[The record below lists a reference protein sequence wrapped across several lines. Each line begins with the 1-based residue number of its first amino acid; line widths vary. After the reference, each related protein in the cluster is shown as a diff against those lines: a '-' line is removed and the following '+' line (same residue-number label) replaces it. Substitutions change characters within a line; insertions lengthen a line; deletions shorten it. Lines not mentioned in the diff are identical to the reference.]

1 MSLPHD
7 TTMQIRIEFI
17 NALNYTVLWNPG
29 VAATREHRALRYRQ
43 SGSKQPARHPARDSV
58 HVLDDRH
65 EAATAVRSAAACGRA
80 ALQSHVRHRSARHGG
95 CHAGCSRRSY
105 RTPDATVGGGRLQD
119 PAGGHRC
126 GAAPPPQRQT
136 LADQD
141 RSGHVPWSRPRPARK
156 GCAHARRRRSHD
168 NAESRSIARPPIS
181 APTAWPSALFDRRRF
196 FVEGDDVLIENL
208 TIENGAGPVGQA
220 VALRV
225 DGDRVVIRNSRLLG
239 WQDTLLLNRGRQY
252 LEDTFIAGH
261 VDFVFGAATA
271 YFSRCHLHAWRDGYL
286 TAASTPADQ
295 PYGFVF
301 VDGIVTGEPEVK
313 TYLGRPWRD
322 FAQTTF
328 VRTVMGA
335 AVVGAGWHNWD
346 QPAREK
352 TARYGEFGSSG
363 PGALNLGARVAWSR
377 RLTADEA
384 SRLTPAAVLGGADK
398 WNPLAIPATKSAHQ
412 ANAAP
417 LPPPPGPAAVIAAWQ
432 TTTVTW
438 DRILQQRADWYRS
451 ADALRIAENVV
462 LWQRHTGGWPKNIDM
477 ARPLSD
483 DERAQAARRTEAGRL
498 DDRQRRLGRAD
509 PVPRDASSRPA
520 ARSSGRPCWP
530 DSSICSRRSTPTA
543 DGLSTSRCGRTIRG
557 TSPSTTTPSSTC
569 SGFLA
574 TSRWHARR
582 SPDWTKRFAPA
593 HAAPSSAATRSC
605 SRLRSGSNGTLTGWC
620 QQYDEITLQPAGAR
634 TYEHPSISGLET
646 SAILTYLM
654 KIDKPDAATIAA
666 IEAGMAW
673 LVEVA
678 DSRPAGRA
686 EARSGRA
693 RRIRRRRHSGRRR
706 TAGVGALL

>member
-1 MSLPHD
+1 VQGSPPIKREASELGSLQGSPP
-7 TTMQIRIEFI
+7 IKRE
-17 NALNYTVLWNPG
+17 ASELGG
-29 VAATREHRALRYRQ
+29 VQ
-43 SGSKQPARHPARDSV
+43 GSPPIK
-58 HVLDDRH
+58 
-65 EAATAVRSAAACGRA
+65 E
-80 ALQSHVRHRSARHGG
+80 
-95 CHAGCSRRSY
+95 
-105 RTPDATVGGGRLQD
+105 DATVG
-119 PAGGHRC
+119 AGGYKTLQAAID
-126 GAAPPPQRQT
+126 AAPATSQGKRWEIRIAPGTYRE
-136 LADQD
+136 AV
-141 RSGHVPWSRPRPARK
+141 HVPRGK
-156 GCAHARRRRSHD
+156 
-168 NAESRSIARPPIS
+168 
-181 APTAWPSALFDRRRF
+181 APLALVGDDPTTTKITFDRKATDLGSDGLAIGTFRSAGF

-252 LEDTFIAGH
+252 LEYTFIAGH

-295 PYGFVF
+295 KFGFVF
-301 VDGIVTGEPEVK
+301 VGGIVTGEPEVK

-363 PGALNLGARVAWSR
+363 PGALNLGARAAWSK

-384 SRLTPAAVLGGADK
+384 NQLTIAAVLGGGDK
-398 WNPLAIPATKSAHQ
+398 WNPLAIPATKSAHL

-432 TTTVTW
+432 ATTVTW

-483 DERAQAARRTEAGRL
+483 DERAKLRDEQKL
-498 DDRQRRLGRAD
+498 DDSTID
-509 PVPRDASSRPA
+509 NDASA
-520 ARSSGRPCWP
+520 VQ
-530 DSSICSRRSTPTA
+530 
-543 DGLSTSRCGRTIRG
+543 IR
-557 TSPSTTTPSSTC
+557 
-569 SGFLA
+569 FLA
-574 TSRWHARR
+574 TVVAAGGAKFRPALLAGLEYLLAAQYANGGWPQYFPLRKDYSRHITFNDNAIVNVLGILGDVAVAR
-582 SPDWTKRFAPA
+582 SPFTGLDEALRARARGAVERGHKAVL
-593 HAAPSSAATRSC
+593 ATQIKV
-605 SRLRSGSNGTLTGWC
+605 NGVLTGWC
-620 QQYDEITLQPAGAR
+620 QQYDENTLQPAAAR

-646 SAILTYLM
+646 AAILTYLM
-654 KIDKPDAATIAA
+654 KIDRPDAATIAA

-673 LVEVA
+673 LVKSQIRGLRVEQKPDA
-678 DSRPAGRA
+678 AGPAGYDVVA
-686 EARSGRA
+686 TPDAGAPAVWARFYDIPTNVPMFSGRDGIIRPRLA
-693 RRIRRRRHSGRRR
+693 DIEIERRAGYNWYGVWPRELIETQYPAWKIRTGR
-706 TAGVGALL
+706 